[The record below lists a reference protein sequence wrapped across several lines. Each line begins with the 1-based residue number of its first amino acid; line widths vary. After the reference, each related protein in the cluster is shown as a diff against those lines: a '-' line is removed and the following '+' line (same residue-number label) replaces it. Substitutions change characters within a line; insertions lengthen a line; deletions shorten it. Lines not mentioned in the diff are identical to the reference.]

1 MTVQVS
7 FELFEFLLV
16 FINFIKLSSLLL
28 LNCLSKMLLIIVEI
42 LFRGFTRKPCSIT
55 AIFFHKFRSYAPK
68 NRLNV
73 NLITI
78 TNLVYRSILL

>member
-1 MTVQVS
+1 
-7 FELFEFLLV
+7 
-16 FINFIKLSSLLL
+16 
-28 LNCLSKMLLIIVEI
+28 MLLIFVEI
-42 LFRGFTRKPCSIT
+42 LSRGFTLSPCSIT

-78 TNLVYRSILL
+78 SNLVYRSILLLVILALLFKVMGNTVSLI

>member
-1 MTVQVS
+1 
-7 FELFEFLLV
+7 
-16 FINFIKLSSLLL
+16 
-28 LNCLSKMLLIIVEI
+28 MLLIFVEI
-42 LFRGFTRKPCSIT
+42 LSRGFTLSPCSIT